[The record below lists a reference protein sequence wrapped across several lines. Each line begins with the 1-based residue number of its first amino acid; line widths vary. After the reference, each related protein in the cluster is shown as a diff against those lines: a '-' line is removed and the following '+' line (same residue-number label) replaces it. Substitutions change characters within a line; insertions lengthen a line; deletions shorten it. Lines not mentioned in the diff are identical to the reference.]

1 MKEKLHSNDSPLA
14 GGGRRE
20 ETRQEGELNMFLRL
34 TNIEHLT
41 TAVEQ

>member
-20 ETRQEGELNMFLRL
+20 ETREKGEPIMILHL
-34 TNIEHLT
+34 TNII
-41 TAVEQ
+41 